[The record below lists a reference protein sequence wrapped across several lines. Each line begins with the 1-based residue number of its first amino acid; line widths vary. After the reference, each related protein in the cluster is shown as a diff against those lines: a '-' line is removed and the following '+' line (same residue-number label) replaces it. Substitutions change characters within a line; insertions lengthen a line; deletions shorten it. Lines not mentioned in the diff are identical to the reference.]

1 MHLSEVQA
9 LDRFV
14 PPTDRIELMSSPLRL
29 NFSKFPEGGLLIVIV
44 VLGILLSV
52 FGGEVQRP
60 KMVQG
65 SDGQWTRAM
74 EKDAS
79 GQEVPAFV
87 KVNNFFNAETLTQI
101 AKDTSFFAIMAV
113 GVTTVIITAGI
124 DLSIGSVYA
133 LAAVCG
139 AMFMNQFGPD
149 AGPLAAVGGVLVTI
163 AVAFICGALN
173 GVMIVAF
180 NLHPFIITLGTMAI
194 YRGIAFVLTNGQ
206 SIGGFPQGF
215 RDFVRQGVIG
225 DLSLVPLIVMI
236 LVCVVGAIFLSR
248 MVVGRQVYAI
258 GGNEVASRYSGIR
271 VARVKLLVY
280 VIGGVTA
287 GIAAVLALGYY
298 GAASSGDG
306 QGYELTVIAGA
317 VVGGASLFG
326 GKGSALGA
334 VLGAIILQMIAT
346 GIVIIGIP
354 QSYSQIVTGVVVITA
369 VLLDQFNRWISD
381 RRLLAQ
387 TAHAKKEAIETTS
400 PPVPVK

>member
-1 MHLSEVQA
+1 
-9 LDRFV
+9 
-14 PPTDRIELMSSPLRL
+14 
-29 NFSKFPEGGLLIVIV
+29 
-44 VLGILLSV
+44 
-52 FGGEVQRP
+52 
-60 KMVQG
+60 
-65 SDGQWTRAM
+65 
-74 EKDAS
+74 
-79 GQEVPAFV
+79 
-87 KVNNFFNAETLTQI
+87 
-101 AKDTSFFAIMAV
+101 
-113 GVTTVIITAGI
+113 
-124 DLSIGSVYA
+124 
-133 LAAVCG
+133 
-139 AMFMNQFGPD
+139 
-149 AGPLAAVGGVLVTI
+149 
-163 AVAFICGALN
+163 
-173 GVMIVAF
+173 MIVAF

-206 SIGGFPQGF
+206 SIGGFPEGF

-236 LVCVVGAIFLSR
+236 LVCIVGGIFLSK

-280 VIGGVTA
+280 IIGGATA

-334 VLGAIILQMIAT
+334 VLGAVILQMIAT

-369 VLLDQFNRWISD
+369 VLLDQFNRWISN

-387 TAHAKKEAIETTS
+387 TAHAKKEVVETTT
-400 PPVPVK
+400 PAVPVK